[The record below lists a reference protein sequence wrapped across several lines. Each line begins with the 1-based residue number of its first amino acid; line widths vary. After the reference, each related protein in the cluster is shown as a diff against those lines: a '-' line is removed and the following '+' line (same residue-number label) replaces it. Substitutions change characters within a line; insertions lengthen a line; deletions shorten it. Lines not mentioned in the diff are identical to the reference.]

1 MDRPVLY
8 SYGGNTEL
16 EGSPEVVAEV
26 ILVEI
31 VPLEEQNP
39 YGPLVYAELHLKGPI
54 LDFRGEDGLKK
65 WTSSGVKT
73 ELLPPEDEY
82 SFVDT
87 PVEEVGI
94 FIECSEKAGYGLRL
108 CRTTG
113 QNSFRR
119 IGMFKSW
126 FNRGDCCNLGD
137 MIRTLER
144 DIVSIV

>member
-1 MDRPVLY
+1 MDGPVLY

-26 ILVEI
+26 ILAKI

-39 YGPLVYAELHLKGPI
+39 YGPLVYAELQLKGPI

-65 WTSSGVKT
+65 WTSRGVKT
-73 ELLPPEDEY
+73 ELLPEDEY

-94 FIECSEKAGYGLRL
+94 FIECGEKAGYGLRL
-108 CRTTG
+108 CRTSG
-113 QNSFRR
+113 QKSFRR

-126 FNRGDCCNLGD
+126 FDVGDCFNLGE